1 MNFGLSHG
9 KLLSQ
14 GLSTT
19 CFTEPLALCFPVIRK
34 NKTAP
39 RAHYYLNL
47 N

>member
-14 GLSTT
+14 RLSTT
-19 CFTEPLALCFPVIRK
+19 HFTEPLALCFPVIRK

-39 RAHYYLNL
+39 HAHYYLNF